1 MSSDKLSSST
11 STYHIQYD
19 PPPHTRST
27 TPSTASLAQER
38 ERIPLIEALHDPVIW
53 EASRQLP
60 YPGRIPRSRPTFS
73 NLRAVLLDE
82 DNASSTQQSN
92 TYLDNCD
99 YPPEPSS
106 EGTEVTTAPTPP
118 PFTVTW
124 EDDEDEEGRD
134 HSSSSDD
141 DADEAL
147 ARLYYLEGYG
157 SVRRPA
163 RRSSPGRI
171 ELRQTPE
178 ATPEQVLQP
187 HARFFIGKHR
197 NTIRIKF
204 DPPV

>member
-1 MSSDKLSSST
+1 MSSEKLSANT

-27 TPSTASLAQER
+27 TPSTTSLAQDR
-38 ERIPLIEALHDPVIW
+38 ERLPLLDALHDPVIW

-60 YPGRIPRSRPTFS
+60 YPGRTPRSRPTFS
-73 NLRAVLLDE
+73 NLRAVLVDE
-82 DNASSTQQSN
+82 DNAYSAQQSN
-92 TYLDNCD
+92 SYLDNCD
-99 YPPEPSS
+99 YPPEPGSAN
-106 EGTEVTTAPTPP
+106 TELTTAPTPP

-124 EDDEDEEGRD
+124 ETDDDDEGRD
-134 HSSSSDD
+134 SSSDEDAD
-141 DADEAL
+141 DAL
-147 ARLYYLEGYG
+147 SRLYYLDGYG

-171 ELRQTPE
+171 GLRQTPE
-178 ATPEQVLQP
+178 ATPDQVLQP

-197 NTIRIKF
+197 NKITVKF